1 MNCSTSVSLR
11 AARSTE
17 CNADCPTAPTIDEV
31 QLSIE
36 TLHNNPN
43 RTIAILPRFSSMAAG
58 RPPPSFLA
66 SARPTRSPCSRESL
80 RLRYRKYK
88 CFHLEHFQ
96 PVDFYT
102 GHTHGIVRGSQFR
115 KFFFSGQEQQYTI
128 CPKENIT
135 TKSTTVAI
143 LKLFLDIELAQQQ
156 IGWNFNQKQRVVQ
169 KLQNRSLQKKC

>member
-1 MNCSTSVSLR
+1 MNFQLILLDHRQKENLNCSISVSLR

-36 TLHNNPN
+36 TFHNIPT
-43 RTIAILPRFSSMAAG
+43 RTIVILPRFSSMAAG

-66 SARPTRSPCSRESL
+66 SARPTRSPCSRESS
-80 RLRYRKYK
+80 RLRYRMYR

-102 GHTHGIVRGSQFR
+102 GRTHVIVTDSPFR
-115 KFFFSGQEQQYTI
+115 KFFSG
-128 CPKENIT
+128 
-135 TKSTTVAI
+135 SRAAI
-143 LKLFLDIELAQQQ
+143 HNL
-156 IGWNFNQKQRVVQ
+156 
-169 KLQNRSLQKKC
+169 S